1 MIKEALSKCLLF
13 TCALLGIFGMSQI
26 AVSGTSSLEILK
38 VTKVYDGDTFKVNL
52 NCDAEIFCKSIS
64 IRPTGYDAFEL
75 NDAENKAE
83 AIAAR
88 EQLRDLVTN
97 AQRIELRNV
106 KRGKYFRIVADV
118 YIDNVSLSEIMLE
131 TGLVKPYD
139 K

>member
-13 TCALLGIFGMSQI
+13 ACALLGIFGMSQI
-26 AVSGTSSLEILK
+26 AVSETSSLEILK

-52 NCDAEIFCKSIS
+52 NCDLDLFCRDIP

-75 NDAENKAE
+75 NDAENKVD

-97 AQRIELRNV
+97 AQRIELRNA
-106 KRGKYFRIVADV
+106 KRGKYFRIVAAV

-131 TGLVKPYD
+131 TGLVKRYD